1 MNKAYLL
8 KSATSIKR
16 ATPEA
21 RAEFGG
27 QRDHLVALL
36 DRRMLDRPDTPD
48 LVGGKA
54 NLDLMRDNHRNHA
67 RFVESMLAAFHPDVL
82 VETVLWAFRTYRSRG
97 FHVAYWAAQL
107 DEWVEILRRE
117 LTPETFAAVYPL
129 YEWMII
135 HLPIF
140 SKLSDEALEVGVET
154 DG

>member
-8 KSATSIKR
+8 KSAGSIR
-16 ATPEA
+16 RSTPEA
-21 RAEFGG
+21 RAEYGE
-27 QRDHLVALL
+27 RLDHLVALL

-54 NLDLMRDNHRNHA
+54 NIDLMRDNHRNHA
-67 RFVESMLAAFHPDVL
+67 RFVESMLAAFHPEVL
-82 VETVLWAFRTYRSRG
+82 VETVLWVFRTYRSRG

-117 LTPETFAAVYPL
+117 LTSETFEAIYPL

-140 SKLSDEALEVGVET
+140 SKLSNEALDAGVDA